1 MRKVNIILPFIFC
14 VLVLPALASAQAQKA
29 AEADHPEVRA
39 TVNPAKATVG
49 VPLEYRVVI
58 AGKSLSGITLKMPEK
73 RVIFPEP
80 GPDEKKAA
88 PKSGDEKDDPSLK
101 VPLCV
106 IHNAHKDEKTEDGI
120 AHLTVTVSLSYFRPG
135 KHRLPEIEL
144 FDATNT
150 RIGYRVPEVEIESVN
165 QQGEYQEIEP
175 PLDLGGNYW
184 RVLWIVLALAVAAA
198 GGFFF
203 ARWWN
208 ARKLAA
214 PPPPEINPLEEF
226 MSGVGALSRKR
237 LIETGQVREYVF
249 EMSALFRAYL
259 TRLLGIDA
267 MDMTVTEIHRALE
280 THLPRAMYAKNEDD
294 IRAVLDLWDLAKFA
308 EFAPSE
314 ESLRLNMETC
324 VRLAKNI
331 SGARG
336 DVLA

>member
-1 MRKVNIILPFIFC
+1 MMKNFIITFSLFAIA
-14 VLVLPALASAQAQKA
+14 LPALASAQAQKNG
-29 AEADHPEVRA
+29 DFPEVRA

-49 VPLEYRVVI
+49 VPLEYRVVVV
-58 AGKSLSGITLKMPEK
+58 GKSLSGITFRMPDA

-80 GPDEKKAA
+80 ATADTKATGKVKDA
-88 PKSGDEKDDPSLK
+88 KDDPSLK

-106 IHNAHKDEKTEDGI
+106 IHNARKDEKTEAGI

-150 RIGYRVPEVEIESVN
+150 RIGYRVPDVEIESVN
-165 QQGEYQEIEP
+165 QQGEYREIEP
-175 PLDLGGNYW
+175 PLELGGNYW

-208 ARKLAA
+208 ARKLAV

-267 MDMTVTEIHRALE
+267 MDMTVTEIHRAME
-280 THLPRAMYAKNEDD
+280 THLPRVMYAKNEDD
-294 IRAVLDLWDLAKFA
+294 IRAILDLWDLAKFA